1 MYSNKDKIYLQTKD
15 IPTLKNKIDK
25 AIKLSKELEQ
35 TLSDLECYKLEFE
48 IKEREETETI
58 SSQ

>member
-1 MYSNKDKIYLQTKD
+1 MYSDRDKLYLQTRD
-15 IPTLKNKIDK
+15 MPRLKEKINR
-25 AIKLSKELEQ
+25 AIELSKELEQ

-48 IKEREETETI
+48 ITEREETEII